1 MSRIFR
7 VNRAYIICFNKN
19 RSQREI
25 KYNEALFG
33 KLNKQSSAEQELNV
47 EMIEPSSNGNDIK
60 STADKKDTLAGIRS
74 EINFTSINKCM
85 FLSKIIKNTN
95 AYSGTRLT
103 S

>member
-1 MSRIFR
+1 
-7 VNRAYIICFNKN
+7 
-19 RSQREI
+19 
-25 KYNEALFG
+25 
-33 KLNKQSSAEQELNV
+33 
-47 EMIEPSSNGNDIK
+47 MIEASSNGNDIK
-60 STADKKDTLAGIRS
+60 STADKKDTFAGIRS